1 MKKILILTFLAVMTL
16 TLASCNWDPTGIGTG
31 GGGTDGGNDGGG
43 RGNDST
49 KVDRDIDKKERDG
62 MMVRG
67 MEGDAIKTPCDFYF
81 TVESIMVTENASDVV
96 TDRKPERTVTVTIVV
111 TNADGSTTMY
121 TLTKDA
127 PSVTI
132 GDCTIHLK
140 GVKPIRTDDTTEVKH
155 VAHFAI
161 TTAK

>member
-1 MKKILILTFLAVMTL
+1 MKKVLILTFLAIMTL
-16 TLASCNWDPTGIGTG
+16 SLASCDWDPTGIGTG
-31 GGGTDGGNDGGG
+31 GGTGGG
-43 RGNDST
+43 HGNDST
-49 KVDRDIDKKERDG
+49 KVDRDHDKKDRDG
-62 MMVRG
+62 MIVRG

-81 TVESIMVTENASDVV
+81 TVESIVVTENSTDVV
-96 TDRKPERTVTVTIVV
+96 IDRHNERTVVVTIVV
-111 TNADGSTTMY
+111 TNADGTTETY

-140 GVKPIRTDDTTEVKH
+140 GVKPIKSRDTDVLNH

-161 TTAK
+161 TTG